1 MNLSNLEQ
9 YNYLNLVLR
18 NEHKIP
24 QIPYFTEV
32 LITEF
37 RWCFFLSNHKNI
49 KSRVQ
54 NCRNKKAVYFKICE
68 EASRDLT
75 WISISCVHLRITNQV
90 MQNFK
95 NLILK
100 ILFQLLLIKSARFCS
115 LLGKSNKTQ
124 AFYQHLYKRSKCRI
138 SLNSLHIL

>member
-24 QIPYFTEV
+24 QIPYFTQV
-32 LITEF
+32 LITVISLV
-37 RWCFFLSNHKNI
+37 FFSLKSQEHKITGI
-49 KSRVQ
+49 KKQCILKSAR
-54 NCRNKKAVYFKICE
+54 
-68 EASRDLT
+68 
-75 WISISCVHLRITNQV
+75 ISISCVHLRISYQV
-90 MQNFK
+90 LYNFK
-95 NLILK
+95 NLIK
-100 ILFQLLLIKSARFCS
+100 MLFQLLLIKSARFCS